1 MSSLFET
8 MRKQFSY
15 LVSLPERTIR
25 SLAALATGTTNLL
38 TESLFPESLRG
49 TTVYK
54 IFIGD
59 AQKFVMEKVAEVQR
73 EATEEP
79 PSDPRYLHRKMVG
92 GALETA
98 GLFAMH
104 VSPLWIF
111 AIAGD
116 AAAGSRVFLNRLVEQ
131 LKRNGVIDE
140 NMQVTKLDDLLMAMH
155 ETSRSGATAVDTPPL
170 SRAEV
175 EKLADEM
182 MDHYGNV
189 FSKATGLLPKLDDLW
204 SQMERLASRDNVSL
218 ERLEGILSLDV
229 LDYGRRGVGAALAV
243 GQTGTTLF
251 GEQILDSYAVTLEK
265 MNKAGV
271 MNYVGEEMKPFFD
284 AAMGHFSPGRKTW
297 TDSVTDLFFGGGAT
311 EAGAETGPG
320 AHAEAGAA
328 TGDIHEAPEVKP
340 PPTGTSETGQDKST
354 AAEVPT
360 DLKPKPDPEAPPTEN

>member
-1 MSSLFET
+1 MSGLFET
-8 MRKQFSY
+8 MRKQFTY
-15 LVSLPERTIR
+15 MLSLPERTIR

-38 TESLFPESLRG
+38 TESLFPEALRG
-49 TTVYK
+49 TTAYK

-59 AQKFVMEKVAEVQR
+59 AQKFVTEKVAEVHRQAA
-73 EATEEP
+73 EDP
-79 PSDPRYLHRKMVG
+79 PSDPKYLHRKIVG

-140 NMQVTKLDDLLMAMH
+140 SMQVTGLDDLLMAMH

-189 FSKATGLLPKLDDLW
+189 FSKATGLLPRLDDLW
-204 SQMERLASRDNVSL
+204 GRMEKLASRDNVSI
-218 ERLEGILSLDV
+218 ERLQGILSLDV
-229 LDYGRRGVGAALAV
+229 FDYGRRGVGAALAV

-251 GEQILDSYAVTLEK
+251 GEQILDSYAKTLDK
-265 MNKAGV
+265 MNKNGV
-271 MNYVGEEMKPFFD
+271 MNYVGDEMKPFFE
-284 AAMGHFSPGRKTW
+284 AATGHFAPDRRTW
-297 TDSVTDLFFGGGAT
+297 TEALTDLVFGATATEPLVDPAT
-311 EAGAETGPG
+311 EAGTEPKASPTETSTTTSGGP
-320 AHAEAGAA
+320 
-328 TGDIHEAPEVKP
+328 
-340 PPTGTSETGQDKST
+340 SS
-354 AAEVPT
+354 AEVPT
-360 DLKPKPDPEAPPTEN
+360 DLDPKPDPEAPPPAN